1 MSTAAPAAPIAEDHV
16 DFYETT
22 KSRFEKAAVTCKLA
36 QDVHVILSE
45 PKNVV
50 QVNFPV
56 RMDNG
61 TVRIF
66 QGYRIQH
73 NNILGPYKGGI
84 RYHPSVSMDEV
95 KALAA
100 LMTWKCALV
109 GLPLGG
115 AKGGVQIDPR
125 QFSRDEL
132 MRITRRYTHALG
144 TNIGVDYDIPAPDV
158 GTNGQIMNWIM
169 DTYMNSVGYAT
180 RNVHRGVVT
189 GKTLTCGGS
198 EGREKATG
206 QGLFFVLEKWAE
218 ERGMAL
224 GKCTYAVQGFGN
236 VGSWAST
243 LMDQTGA
250 KLIAVN
256 DHRGTLYNPDG
267 IAVPALVE
275 HVKKNGAVDG
285 FPGARSIPR
294 DEFWS
299 IPTDV
304 LIPAALENQINRNT
318 APMIKT
324 KVIAEGANGPV
335 TPKGEAILAERGI
348 EMLPDI
354 LANSGG
360 VIVSYFEWI
369 QNKNNERW
377 DLEEI
382 DAKLKKR
389 ILKSYAAAKVAAER
403 HKTDLRTACY
413 IVALERI
420 AAAYSERGIFP

>member
-1 MSTAAPAAPIAEDHV
+1 MTAAQATDYI
-16 DFYETT
+16 DFYEVTQ
-22 KSRFEKAAVTCKLA
+22 SRFHRAAETCKLP
-36 QDVHVILSE
+36 QDVYTILSA

-56 RMDNG
+56 RMDDGN
-61 TVRIF
+61 VRLF

-100 LMTWKCALV
+100 LMTWKCALA

-115 AKGGVQIDPR
+115 AKGGVQIDPKS
-125 QFSRDEL
+125 FKKDEL

-158 GTNGQIMNWIM
+158 GTNAQIMNWVM

-180 RNVHRGVVT
+180 RNLHRGVVT

-206 QGLFFVLEKWAE
+206 QGLFYVLEAWAKD
-218 ERGMAL
+218 RGFDLSKA
-224 GKCTYAVQGFGN
+224 TYTLQGFGN
-236 VGSWAST
+236 VGSWIAA
-243 LMDQTGA
+243 LLDQIGA
-250 KLIAVN
+250 RCLAVN
-256 DHRGTLYNPDG
+256 DHKGTIYNGDG
-267 IAVPALVE
+267 IAVAALAD
-275 HVKKNGAVDG
+275 HVKANGSVEG
-285 FPGARSIPR
+285 FSGAKSIPR

-299 IPTDV
+299 IPCD
-304 LIPAALENQINRNT
+304 LMLPAALENQINRET
-318 APMIKT
+318 APKIKA
-324 KVIAEGANGPV
+324 KVIGEGANGPV
-335 TPKGEAILAERGI
+335 TPKGEEALASRGI
-348 EMLPDI
+348 DMLPDI

-360 VIVSYFEWI
+360 VIVSYFEWV

-377 DLEEI
+377 ELEEI

-389 ILKSYAAAKVAAER
+389 ILRSYAAAKAAAEKHR
-403 HKTDLRTACY
+403 TDLRTACY

-420 AAAYSERGIFP
+420 AAAYAERGIFP

>member
-1 MSTAAPAAPIAEDHV
+1 MSAPSTEDTIT
-16 DFYETT
+16 FYESTQ
-22 KSRFEKAAVTCKLA
+22 SRVQKAATVCKLA
-36 QDVHVILSE
+36 PDVAMILSE

-56 RMDNG
+56 RMDDG
-61 TVRIF
+61 GVRLF

-100 LMTWKCALV
+100 LMTWKCALA

-125 QFSRDEL
+125 KFSKDEI

-158 GTNGQIMNWIM
+158 GTNAQIMNWIM

-189 GKTLTCGGS
+189 GKTITCGGS
-198 EGREKATG
+198 EGREKATA
-206 QGLFFVLEKWAE
+206 QGLFYILEKWAE
-218 ERGMAL
+218 ERKFQLKGA
-224 GKCTYAVQGFGN
+224 TYNVQGFGN
-236 VGSWAST
+236 VGSWT
-243 LMDQTGA
+243 GHLMDQAGA
-250 KLIAVN
+250 RCLAVN
-256 DHRGTLYNPDG
+256 DHKGTVYNGDG
-267 IAVPALVE
+267 LSIPALIE
-275 HVKKNGAVDG
+275 HVKKTGSVEG
-285 FPGARSIPR
+285 FAGGKSIPR
-294 DEFWS
+294 DEFWG
-299 IPTDV
+299 IPCDILV
-304 LIPAALENQINRNT
+304 PAALESQINKAT
-318 APMIKT
+318 ALSIKT
-324 KVIAEGANGPV
+324 KVVAEGANGPM
-335 TPKGEAILAERGI
+335 TPAGEEILAARGV
-348 EMLPDI
+348 EALPDI
-354 LANSGG
+354 LANAGG

-377 DLEEI
+377 DLDEI

-389 ILKSYAAAKVAAER
+389 ILKSYAAAKAAAE
-403 HKTDLRTACY
+403 KYSTDLRTACY

-420 AAAYSERGIFP
+420 SAAYSERGIFP